1 MEMLFSCLGKQPIQ
15 TVKKKKKER
24 ERERENAGILN
35 AILGASPNKK
45 RAGGV
50 GTTESGE

>member
-1 MEMLFSCLGKQPIQ
+1 MLFSCLGKQPIQ
-15 TVKKKKKER
+15 TLKKK
-24 ERERENAGILN
+24 RERENAGILN

>member
-15 TVKKKKKER
+15 TLKKKKKR